1 MDFQVRDLEQLLPN
15 KTRQA
20 TTVSPDVENR
30 KGKMSAEMALKAT
43 TGIVAVC
50 GLVFGIVKF
59 MQIQQIEA
67 SRPYLEK
74 KLEWCEEAV
83 EMASSVANAKDGA
96 DAEEQRFWELYWG
109 VMGLVENEQVTKA
122 MVEFG
127 DELQANRNLKAKAL
141 AIAHACRL
149 EMSRDWSSSWAR

>member
-1 MDFQVRDLEQLLPN
+1 M
-15 KTRQA
+15 T
-20 TTVSPDVENR
+20 
-30 KGKMSAEMALKAT
+30 AEMALKAT

-50 GLVFGIVKF
+50 GLIFGIVKF

-67 SRPYLEK
+67 SKPYLER

-83 EMASSVANAKDGA
+83 EMASSIANAKGQSE
-96 DAEEQRFWELYWG
+96 AEEQRFWELYWG
-109 VMGLVENEQVTKA
+109 VMGLVENEEVTKA
-122 MVEFG
+122 MVAFG
-127 DELQANRNLKAKAL
+127 DELKSNRKLKGKAL